1 MSVDDRL
8 LYESRVRVRQTTVAV
23 LAAVLLVVAALIQV
37 TGPHAKVNE
46 LTLDLITVHKRFPR
60 DVIGAAI
67 NAGGLFALAGTLTYL
82 YEAAR
87 ARNPQLQSVI
97 RMLPIV
103 GGVLAGVAGFAY
115 AILIAVKA
123 NHFATTGSQTYQE
136 ANHITSSAGILIL
149 QLGGQLGALL
159 LAIGFVLV
167 SLAAMRVGLL
177 SKFMGYLGIFAGIL
191 VLFQITPVPVV
202 QAYWL
207 LALAYLISGRW
218 PTGVPPAWRSGRA
231 EPWPSSAA
239 LRQQRAAAQ
248 AAAGGRTKPTPAPA
262 PQPVGASAGS
272 ARSSDAS
279 KRKRKRR
286 R

>member
-8 LYESRVRVRQTTVAV
+8 LYESRVRVRQVTLAVVA
-23 LAAVLLVVAALIQV
+23 AALLVVAALIQV

-67 NAGGLFALAGTLTYL
+67 NAGGLFALAGALSYL
-82 YEAAR
+82 FGAAR
-87 ARNPQLQSVI
+87 ARNQQTQPFI
-97 RMLPIV
+97 RILPIA
-103 GGVLAGVAGFAY
+103 GGVLAGIAGLAY

-123 NHFATTGSQTYQE
+123 NQFVTTGSQTYQE

-149 QLGGQLGALL
+149 QLCGQLGALL

-167 SLAAMRVGLL
+167 SLGAMRVGLL

-218 PTGVPPAWRSGRA
+218 PTGVPPAWRSGQA
-231 EPWPSSAA
+231 EPWPSSSA
-239 LRQQRAAAQ
+239 LRQQRAAKS
-248 AAAGGRTKPTPAPA
+248 AGGRAKPSPTRA

-272 ARSSDAS
+272 APSSDAS

>member
-1 MSVDDRL
+1 MSVEDRL
-8 LYESRVRVRQTTVAV
+8 LYESRVRVRQSIVAG
-23 LAAVLLVVAALIQV
+23 LAAVLLVVAAVIQV
-37 TGPHAKVNE
+37 TGPHAKVSE

-67 NAGGLFALAGTLTYL
+67 NAGGLFALAGALAYL
-82 YEAAR
+82 YGAAR
-87 ARNPQLQSVI
+87 ARNPQLQSFVRI
-97 RMLPIV
+97 L
-103 GGVLAGVAGFAY
+103 VLAGGALAGIAGLVY

-123 NHFATTGSQTYQE
+123 NHFVTTGSQTYQE
-136 ANHITSSAGILIL
+136 ANHLTSSGGILIL
-149 QLGGQLGALL
+149 QLCGQLGALV
-159 LAIGFVLV
+159 LAIGFLLV
-167 SLAAMRVGLL
+167 SLGAMRVGLL

-207 LALAYLISGRW
+207 VALAYLVSGRW

-231 EPWPSSAA
+231 EPWPSSAM
-239 LRQQRAAAQ
+239 LRQQRAARG
-248 AAAGGRTKPTPAPA
+248 AGGRTKPSPTPAP
-262 PQPVGASAGS
+262 QTVGASTGS
-272 ARSSDAS
+272 ASSSDAA

>member
-8 LYESRVRVRQTTVAV
+8 LYESRVRMRQAIVAG
-23 LAAVLLVVAALIQV
+23 LAAVLLVVAAVIQV
-37 TGPHAKVNE
+37 TGPHAKVDE

-67 NAGGLFALAGTLTYL
+67 NAVGLFSLAATLSYL
-82 YEAAR
+82 YGAAR
-87 ARNPQLQSVI
+87 ARNPQLQSFI
-97 RMLPIV
+97 RILTLA
-103 GGVLAGVAGFAY
+103 GGVLAGVAGLAY

-123 NHFATTGSQTYQE
+123 NQFVTSGSETYQQ

-159 LAIGFVLV
+159 LAVGFLLV
-167 SLAAMRVGLL
+167 SLGAMRVGLL

-207 LALAYLISGRW
+207 VALAYLISGRW

-239 LRQQRAAAQ
+239 LRQQRATR
-248 AAAGGRTKPTPAPA
+248 AGAGRAKPSPTPAP
-262 PQPVGASAGS
+262 QTVGASAAS
-272 ARSSDAS
+272 ATTPSDAS